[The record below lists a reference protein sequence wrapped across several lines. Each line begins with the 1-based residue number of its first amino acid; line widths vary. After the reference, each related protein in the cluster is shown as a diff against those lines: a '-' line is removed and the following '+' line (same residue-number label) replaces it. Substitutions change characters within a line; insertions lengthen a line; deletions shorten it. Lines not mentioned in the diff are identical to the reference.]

1 MAHRP
6 SGVRLDSG
14 SPTLFAETHGES
26 ALDVDALLR
35 LSRDRSAAA
44 RRELVEI
51 IGDLFFDKDRVL
63 NERERVAMGEILRQL
78 IHDVEISVRKHLAIR
93 LSDEPDAPSELVFA
107 LANDNAEIAHPI
119 LMRSDVLKDPQLIE
133 IIRNRDLE
141 HQLSVAMRTSV
152 SETVAD
158 VLVETEEV
166 TVIERLL
173 ENPGAEIGQKTMAYL
188 VEQSQRVDAFQN
200 PLIRRKD
207 LPKKLAERM
216 YWWVSGALRTE
227 ILDRHDL
234 DASQL
239 DDVMESAIEAAVRSD
254 SELTPGGAAASR
266 LVAQLVEQHGISAEL
281 MIEVLQAGEIALF
294 EHMVEQATRL
304 RQPLVRRLIYESGGE
319 GLAIV
324 CRAMGYTVAEF
335 LILAELC
342 RAARP
347 QRSEEYPVTRMKP
360 DAFYEL
366 IHPAAAGLVLDRW
379 RRNPDYLDL
388 LRQVEALAG
397 NPV

>member
-1 MAHRP
+1 MAQQPTGAR
-6 SGVRLDSG
+6 SDSG
-14 SPTLFAETHGES
+14 SPVLFAEPHDENV
-26 ALDVDALLR
+26 LDVNALLR

-51 IGDLFFDKDRVL
+51 IGDLFFDKDRIL
-63 NERERVAMGEILRQL
+63 NERERAGMADILRQL
-78 IHDVEISVRKHLAIR
+78 IHDVEVSVRKHLAIR
-93 LSDEPDAPSELVFA
+93 LSDEPDAPSDLVFA

-119 LMRSDVLKDPQLIE
+119 LIRSDVLKDPQLIE

-141 HQLSVAMRTSV
+141 HQLSVAMRKSV
-152 SETVAD
+152 SPSVAD
-158 VLVETEEV
+158 VLVETNDV

-216 YWWVSGALRTE
+216 YMWVSAALRTE

-239 DDVMESAIEAAVRSD
+239 DDVMESAIEAAVLSD
-254 SELTPGGAAASR
+254 SELTRGGAAASR

-281 MIEVLQAGEIALF
+281 MIEVLQAGEVALF

-319 GLAIV
+319 GLALM
-324 CRAMGYTVAEF
+324 CRAMGYTLTDF
-335 LILAELC
+335 CTLAGLC
-342 RAARP
+342 RKARP
-347 QRSEEYPVTRMKP
+347 QRSEEYPVARMKP

-366 IHPAAAGLVLDRW
+366 IHPAAAGQVLDRW

-388 LRQVEALAG
+388 LRQVEALSENAA
-397 NPV
+397 